1 MAQVYIEV
9 LRNIP
14 LAVLL
19 LFLNAML
26 LTLPGI
32 GIDTPISFFNR
43 LFHNLSFDF
52 PSLQFGNGD
61 GTGTW
66 LGLVPFQGHL
76 FNTQWA
82 CANGD
87 VWQTAWLVCGG
98 SLAVF
103 LWPWW
108 P

>member
-1 MAQVYIEV
+1 MRLSSNILLSRIAQVYIEV

-14 LAVLL
+14 LAVQL
-19 LFLNAML
+19 LFLNALL

-32 GIDTPISFFNR
+32 ANEPPYSFLGG

-66 LGLVPFQGHL
+66 LGLMPFKGHL
-76 FNTQWA
+76 FPTQWA
-82 CANGD
+82 CEGD
-87 VWQTAWLVCGG
+87 DAARPGC
-98 SLAVF
+98 SF
-103 LWPWW
+103 CF
-108 P
+108 